1 MDYDMDKR
9 INFPDEI
16 FLSAGIEHQS
26 IDVVCTAINSFG
38 SSKSSLLLT
47 VQTEN
52 KLTEKEVNAVGSEK
66 VSGVD
71 TRDSPRYPGNSRQ
84 PAAGMEKLVGGDGEN
99 IQLREE
105 EIFWIPFHTNSNE
118 KINQAEENLDDNLNR
133 VKGKGDAFEK
143 AEQADQVK
151 ALYQGEN
158 FAGHETKTE
167 IFDKKENLIKKD
179 TFDIKFNSSSAHA
192 PTFYFFVIFMQSA
205 LYFFL

>member
-1 MDYDMDKR
+1 MDKR

-99 IQLREE
+99 IQLSEE
-105 EIFWIPFHTNSNE
+105 EIFWIPFHPNSNE
-118 KINQAEENLDDNLNR
+118 RINQAEENLANDLKR
-133 VKGKGDAFEK
+133 VRGQGDSFEK
-143 AEQADQVK
+143 AEEADKVK
-151 ALYQGEN
+151 VLYQVEN
-158 FAGHETKTE
+158 LAGHETKSE
-167 IFDKKENLIKKD
+167 NFDEKENLMVNK
-179 TFDIKFNSSSAHA
+179 TFDLNSSSTHA
-192 PTFYFFVIFMQSA
+192 PTFYFSTIFMLTA
-205 LYFFL
+205 LYFCF